1 MDAATRF
8 DAQSIGALP
17 VITQYLERLHV
28 ADAVNDLVPW
38 EGEVALGTL
47 VEVLVTNRLL
57 RPQALFRV
65 DQWAQTAA
73 VTDYFDLEPGQ
84 LNDDRLGRALERLA
98 AHADRIQAALVLRA
112 VREFQLDVA
121 QIHYDITDVEL
132 FGAYEQEVPPGQSP
146 PGPGPSGRR

>member
-1 MDAATRF
+1 M
-8 DAQSIGALP
+8 
-17 VITQYLERLHV
+17 
-28 ADAVNDLVPW
+28 
-38 EGEVALGTL
+38 
-47 VEVLVTNRLL
+47 LVTNRLL

-132 FGAYEQEVPPGQSP
+132 FGAYEPEVPAGQSP
-146 PGPGPSGRR
+146 PASRLVQAQRGNPVRADFLAGLPQRRPELVFEHVHELS